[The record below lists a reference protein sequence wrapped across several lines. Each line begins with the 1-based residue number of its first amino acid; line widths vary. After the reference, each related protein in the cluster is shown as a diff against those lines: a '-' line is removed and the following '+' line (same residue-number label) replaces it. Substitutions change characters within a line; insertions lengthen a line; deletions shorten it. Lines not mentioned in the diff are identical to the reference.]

1 MKVFC
6 WNIRGLGTSQKKAIL
21 QDIIKDHTIDIIAIQ
36 EIKKKFSK
44 RLLTVINVHYD
55 NWHFKPLVGLQGGNL
70 FGCDSSKF
78 QIESVMEQ

>member
-36 EIKKKFSK
+36 EIKKSLAK
-44 RLLTVINVHYD
+44 D
-55 NWHFKPLVGLQGGNL
+55 
-70 FGCDSSKF
+70 C
-78 QIESVMEQ
+78 